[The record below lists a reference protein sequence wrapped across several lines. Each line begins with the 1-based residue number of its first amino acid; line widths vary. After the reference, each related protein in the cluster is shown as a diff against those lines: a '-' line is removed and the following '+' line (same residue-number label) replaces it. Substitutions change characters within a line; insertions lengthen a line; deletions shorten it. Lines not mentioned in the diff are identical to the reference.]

1 MNIEII
7 GFYPIQD
14 NKAKY
19 KIMGTLHIYLI
30 DYGLDI
36 RGIFAAV
43 AKNGSVFFKLPCGFG
58 VDQETGQK
66 VRYPILGFTD
76 QEKERDLIKE
86 LREKSKK
93 FIEEKL
99 SKAKP

>member
-1 MNIEII
+1 
-7 GFYPIQD
+7 
-14 NKAKY
+14 
-19 KIMGTLHIYLI
+19 MGTLHIYLI

-36 RGIFAAV
+36 LWIFAAV

-66 VRYPILGFTD
+66 VRYPILGFHRPR
-76 QEKERDLIKE
+76 EREGFNKRASE
-86 LREKSKK
+86 EKSKK

-99 SKAKP
+99 SKAISLSFSRV